1 MIVLFIIARLS
12 VEVQQILCA
21 SAVDANMDKFGAQDS
36 TSVSNIVGIDYQS
49 DNYCNRK
56 LIQVAY

>member
-21 SAVDANMDKFGAQDS
+21 DANMDKFGAQDDS
-36 TSVSNIVGIDYQS
+36 TSVPNIAGIDYQS